1 MAGLDKQVLQV
12 MFNLSSIHQNLE
24 PPTITITIT
33 VTVTVTVTIKIVYV
47 LHLIGMRMLVSAVII
62 HGHKKMNTYFCFFG
76 GGGELLVSI
85 SIREFPFHHAVAS
98 SFSSAA

>member
-12 MFNLSSIHQNLE
+12 MFNLSCIHHNLE

-47 LHLIGMRMLVSAVII
+47 FHLIGMRMLVIAVII
-62 HGHKKMNTYFCFFG
+62 HGHQKMNIYFCFFG
-76 GGGELLVSI
+76 VVEDLPGST
-85 SIREFPFHHAVAS
+85 PF
-98 SFSSAA
+98 

>member
-12 MFNLSSIHQNLE
+12 MFNLSSIHLNLE

-33 VTVTVTVTIKIVYV
+33 IKIVYV
-47 LHLIGMRMLVSAVII
+47 LQLIGLRMLVSALSI

-76 GGGELLVSI
+76 EVEDLPDSI